1 MVWGPED
8 AFGAEPIFEK
18 CRLFPKCSSSRV
30 RTVPT
35 ATLAGALIGRDSELP
50 MLTFLMKEVAA
61 GQGGS
66 ALIEGEPGIRKSA
79 LVRAALAEADV
90 GCAAVWG
97 AGDERGQP

>member
-1 MVWGPED
+1 MSWWPED

-35 ATLAGALIGRDSELP
+35 ATLAGALIGRDSELA

-66 ALIEGEPGIRKSA
+66 VLIEGEPGIGKSA
-79 LVRAALAEADV
+79 LVLAALADADV
-90 GCAAVWG
+90 VCVDVWG
-97 AGDERGQP
+97 AAD